1 MAYSF
6 KLYLIILYNTCIVLT
21 SFGQSNGSNLRWADY
36 INRPM
41 TKTFQSAEQ
50 QNKSYFM
57 VKAPLKGAK
66 NILLERNI
74 SIMRILDKEH
84 FVVFAHPEI
93 LLKTPQIEQIWNI
106 NNNWKLSS
114 EKIINTFDDVLVLTV
129 KVTDSEVF
137 IREMSDILKKPLHL
151 ISESFISVQCTKAE
165 LNQFLLPRMDVE
177 YIGLEAID
185 PQTESRV
192 IDLNINPNTINR
204 IHHTYPELN
213 GMGMTISIQEPPYH
227 VNDIDLIGRHI
238 PSDVIGEDESDH
250 ATEMATIAAGA
261 GNSFI
266 TGKGVAWQS
275 NITSSD
281 FRDIFPD
288 SDQSYQTL
296 DVTVQN
302 HSYGTKIENFYGGR
316 AELFDLSANNNP
328 TLLHVFSSG
337 NLGLEADTLGPYTGV
352 NGLATLTGNFKM
364 AKNILVVGSADTVG
378 RAISFVSKGPTHDG
392 RVRPEVVAY
401 SMVGSSNSAALV
413 SGLSILLQQQYKT
426 RHGTNPPSALTKAL
440 IINSAKDEGIEHVDY
455 FTGFGSVDGFRA
467 IENLKSDR
475 FISGELVHGENF
487 SATVDVPDDAVNL
500 KVTLVWNDPAAP
512 ANSNIALINDL
523 DMTLI
528 DPDNNTW
535 QPWTLNRNP
544 DSLSLVQKA
553 ERGRDDRNNVEQI
566 TLAPPISGSYQVNV
580 HGFDV
585 PEGPQKFHIAYQWD
599 TDQSFEWNFP
609 TGSDNMPYN
618 GETVGYFR
626 WKSTLSEL
634 RGDLEYSID
643 NGITWTDIVNDID
656 LSTGLYR
663 WDPPEITSSAIARMV
678 VDGITYPT
686 ESFTI
691 SRPMPVNVGFN
702 CTDSVLIQWNSVTNA
717 IHYEI
722 QTMGSTL
729 LESAFITTDTSIIIS
744 KVDYPTPFFSIQA
757 ILENDVKPVKSVTFD
772 YNALGSSCY
781 LIAFFPNNIDDD
793 GIHLFLELGTTF
805 GVEEVIIERQEDE
818 QFVSIATISDF
829 DSLTLE
835 FLDTTPIQGYN
846 VHRAR
851 ILLNNGVEIISE
863 QVESYFL
870 TEVPFLLFPNPVS
883 NSDNLFV
890 FSKIFDQG
898 VKRVLTLYD
907 RNGHIIKSGE
917 LQSEQDFISIAGL
930 VPGLYFYSIDVEGKR
945 YTGKVIIL

>member
-1 MAYSF
+1 M
-6 KLYLIILYNTCIVLT
+6 
-21 SFGQSNGSNLRWADY
+21 
-36 INRPM
+36 
-41 TKTFQSAEQ
+41 
-50 QNKSYFM
+50 
-57 VKAPLKGAK
+57 
-66 NILLERNI
+66 
-74 SIMRILDKEH
+74 
-84 FVVFAHPEI
+84 
-93 LLKTPQIEQIWNI
+93 
-106 NNNWKLSS
+106 
-114 EKIINTFDDVLVLTV
+114 
-129 KVTDSEVF
+129 
-137 IREMSDILKKPLHL
+137 
-151 ISESFISVQCTKAE
+151 
-165 LNQFLLPRMDVE
+165 
-177 YIGLEAID
+177 
-185 PQTESRV
+185 
-192 IDLNINPNTINR
+192 
-204 IHHTYPELN
+204 
-213 GMGMTISIQEPPYH
+213 
-227 VNDIDLIGRHI
+227 
-238 PSDVIGEDESDH
+238 
-250 ATEMATIAAGA
+250 
-261 GNSFI
+261 
-266 TGKGVAWQS
+266 
-275 NITSSD
+275 
-281 FRDIFPD
+281 
-288 SDQSYQTL
+288 
-296 DVTVQN
+296 
-302 HSYGTKIENFYGGR
+302 
-316 AELFDLSANNNP
+316 
-328 TLLHVFSSG
+328 
-337 NLGLEADTLGPYTGV
+337 
-352 NGLATLTGNFKM
+352 
-364 AKNILVVGSADTVG
+364 
-378 RAISFVSKGPTHDG
+378 
-392 RVRPEVVAY
+392 
-401 SMVGSSNSAALV
+401 
-413 SGLSILLQQQYKT
+413 
-426 RHGTNPPSALTKAL
+426 
-440 IINSAKDEGIEHVDY
+440 
-455 FTGFGSVDGFRA
+455 
-467 IENLKSDR
+467 
-475 FISGELVHGENF
+475 
-487 SATVDVPDDAVNL
+487 NL